1 MLRRVDAVCSQGV
14 RYPAQQDR
22 DTTSYGIV
30 MHENPP
36 VSRCPTAATT
46 SLSIRVTSKYSS
58 GLIGNI
64 ILNLD
69 LGVSPDNIEL
79 TQAPRSFIVY
89 IKESSALL
97 PESMLSS
104 FLPTP

>member
-69 LGVSPDNIEL
+69 LGAWVNSMLSGD
-79 TQAPRSFIVY
+79 TPRSFIVY